1 MYYVQVM
8 VLSDFGS
15 FVVWH
20 GYRQWVW
27 VDGSWT
33 RLEIWDYGILK
44 GQHWRKICAFLNEG
58 FVFVL

>member
-1 MYYVQVM
+1 MFYVQVM

-44 GQHWRKICAFLNEG
+44 GQL
-58 FVFVL
+58 